1 MSEIKIKKTTL
12 YVLGIILLVI
22 IAGYFIV
29 VESNSLTGGVIG
41 NVVQGDSNEDVQK
54 VVLGIKNYNYY
65 PNIITVDA
73 NRPVRIYLDS
83 SVVGC
88 FRSFTIRD
96 LGIIKYLPTP
106 NDYVEFTPAKTGTY
120 RFACGMGMGT
130 GTLIVEWKK

>member
-12 YVLGIILLVI
+12 YALGIVLLVV

-96 LGIIKYLPTP
+96 LGIIKYLPTDLP
-106 NDYVEFTPAKTGTY
+106 VVWVWEQE
-120 RFACGMGMGT
+120 
-130 GTLIVEWKK
+130 L